1 MAAPPL
7 TSNSVLLCPHGGLA
21 QPVTPTARIRID
33 GATVVSAATIYRIVG
48 CTLPPSE
55 GGPCLS
61 AAFVAGPDRVRA
73 NGAALLSAG
82 STAVC
87 LPTGAPLLI
96 DAAQTRV
103 SGG

>member
-1 MAAPPL
+1 MAAQLL
-7 TSNSVLLCPHGGLA
+7 TSDSLLLCPHGGQAL
-21 QPVTPTARIRID
+21 PVTTASRVRID
-33 GATVVSAATIYRIVG
+33 GVPAVSVGTIYTIVG

-55 GGPCLS
+55 GGPCVGAS
-61 AAFVAGPDRVRA
+61 FVAASDRVSSD
-73 NGAALLSAG
+73 GTALLSAG
-82 STAVC
+82 SPAVC

>member
-1 MAAPPL
+1 MAALLL
-7 TSNSVLLCPHGGLA
+7 TSDSVLLCPHGGQA
-21 QPVTPTARIRID
+21 QPVTPVTRVRID
-33 GATVVSAATIYRIVG
+33 GAPAVSVGTIYTIVG

-55 GGPCLS
+55 GGPCVS
-61 AAFVAGPDRVRA
+61 AAFVAISDRISSD
-73 NGAALLSAG
+73 GTALLSAG
-82 STAVC
+82 SPAVC